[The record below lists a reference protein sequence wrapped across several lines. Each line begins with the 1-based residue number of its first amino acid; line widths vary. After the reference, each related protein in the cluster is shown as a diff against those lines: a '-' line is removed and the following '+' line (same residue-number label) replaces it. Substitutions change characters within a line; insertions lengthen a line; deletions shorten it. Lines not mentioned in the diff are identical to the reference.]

1 MQIFALFFRR
11 ACFALLSVGLL
22 AAYGCV
28 SVGSPGSRYEAAD
41 RVAATGGLT
50 KTYIQTKDFTLTA
63 YGASPD
69 RRGHHGVHRG
79 GRIRVASPTLL
90 SGDPTPAR
98 PLVLQMAASDPAGNV
113 AYLARPGQYGA
124 GFSPGCDALY
134 WSDRRFSPE
143 VVEAMNGAIDRL
155 CAASRSR
162 KIDLVGY
169 SGGAA
174 IAVLVAARRGDFT
187 SLRTVAGN
195 LDTEAVNRHH
205 GVSPLAGSLNPI
217 DEAGRL
223 GRLPQRHFAGAK
235 DTVIPPFVARSFL
248 KQAGIPT
255 AAGLSS
261 SRTFPTPGLAGEMGR
276 DPHYPARNSP
286 VGLYSTVTLFARF
299 LGWSTSVPR
308 RFAI

>member
-1 MQIFALFFRR
+1 MPAMQIFALFFRR

-63 YGASPD
+63 YGCISRPGEDITVYIEGDGFAWL
-69 RRGHHGVHRG
+69 
-79 GRIRVASPTLL
+79 SPTLL

-134 WSDRRFSPE
+134 WSDRRFSAE
-143 VVEAMNGAIDRL
+143 VVDAMSEAIDRL
-155 CAASRSR
+155 RGASRSR

-174 IAVLVAARRGDFT
+174 IAVLVAARRGDIA

-235 DTVIPPFVARSFL
+235 DTVIPPLVARSFL
-248 KQAGIPT
+248 KQAGDPDGRRLVILEDVSHSRGWLERWGEILTVPPVT
-255 AAGLSS
+255 A
-261 SRTFPTPGLAGEMGR
+261 R
-276 DPHYPARNSP
+276 
-286 VGLYSTVTLFARF
+286 
-299 LGWSTSVPR
+299 
-308 RFAI
+308 

>member
-1 MQIFALFFRR
+1 MPAMQIFALFFRR

-63 YGASPD
+63 YG
-69 RRGHHGVHRG
+69 
-79 GRIRVASPTLL
+79 RISRPGEDITVYIEGDGSAWLSPTLL

-248 KQAGIPT
+248 KQAGDPDGRRLVILEDVSHSRGWLERWGEILTIPPAT
-255 AAGLSS
+255 A
-261 SRTFPTPGLAGEMGR
+261 R
-276 DPHYPARNSP
+276 
-286 VGLYSTVTLFARF
+286 
-299 LGWSTSVPR
+299 
-308 RFAI
+308 

>member
-1 MQIFALFFRR
+1 MPAMQIFALFFRR

-63 YGASPD
+63 YG
-69 RRGHHGVHRG
+69 
-79 GRIRVASPTLL
+79 RISRPGEDITVYIEGDGSAWLSPTLL

-174 IAVLVAARRGDFT
+174 IAVLVAARRGDIA
-187 SLRTVAGN
+187 SLRTVAAN

-248 KQAGIPT
+248 KQAGDPDGRRLVILEDVSHSRGWLERWGEILTIPPVT
-255 AAGLSS
+255 A
-261 SRTFPTPGLAGEMGR
+261 R
-276 DPHYPARNSP
+276 
-286 VGLYSTVTLFARF
+286 
-299 LGWSTSVPR
+299 
-308 RFAI
+308 

>member
-63 YGASPD
+63 YG
-69 RRGHHGVHRG
+69 
-79 GRIRVASPTLL
+79 RISRPGEDITVYIEGDGSAWLSPTLL

-248 KQAGIPT
+248 KQAGDPDGRRLVILEDVSHSRGWLERWGEILTIPPAT
-255 AAGLSS
+255 A
-261 SRTFPTPGLAGEMGR
+261 R
-276 DPHYPARNSP
+276 
-286 VGLYSTVTLFARF
+286 
-299 LGWSTSVPR
+299 
-308 RFAI
+308 

>member
-1 MQIFALFFRR
+1 MPAMQIFALFFRR

-63 YGASPD
+63 YG
-69 RRGHHGVHRG
+69 
-79 GRIRVASPTLL
+79 RISRPGEDITVYIEGDGSAWLSPTLL

-98 PLVLQMAASDPAGNV
+98 PLVLQKAASDPAGNV

-134 WSDRRFSPE
+134 WSDRRVAAE
-143 VVEAMNGAIDRL
+143 VVDAMSEAIDRL
-155 CAASRSR
+155 RGASRSR

-248 KQAGIPT
+248 KQAGDPDGRRLVILEDVSHSRGWLERWGEILTIPPVT
-255 AAGLSS
+255 A
-261 SRTFPTPGLAGEMGR
+261 R
-276 DPHYPARNSP
+276 
-286 VGLYSTVTLFARF
+286 
-299 LGWSTSVPR
+299 
-308 RFAI
+308 